1 MHLRHV
7 IFSFVFVLLLAACQK
22 PGEELYQ
29 TEVLEIDGVER
40 TYHIHFPPNFSKTDA
55 APLVL
60 ALHGGG
66 GQGLKFDESTAGT
79 LIPAAEARGMVLV
92 FPDGI
97 DKQWC
102 DGRTEHLNEGRDC
115 TTIDDVA
122 FISAIIERMTQA
134 YGIDPRRVYATGI
147 SNGGFMSFRLA
158 LDLTDKLAAVA
169 PVTAQLSLALAEQ
182 TPPLPIAI
190 MIMNGTADPIVP
202 FDGGEVRLFEFS
214 RSRGEILST
223 DETAERFRSFNN
235 CDETPELVKLPD
247 SEPDDGT
254 AVEIESHTH
263 CAGNTE
269 VILVRVVGGGH
280 TWPGGQQYLSPKIV
294 GVVSQE
300 INASEMILDFFLA
313 HVRE

>member
-7 IFSFVFVLLLAACQK
+7 IPVFVFVLLLAACQR
-22 PGEELYQ
+22 PGEAVYQ

-40 TYHIHFPPNFSKTDA
+40 TYHIHFPPDFSEIDS

-66 GQGLKFDESTAGT
+66 GQGLKFDQSTAGT

-115 TTIDDVA
+115 TAIDDVA
-122 FISAIIERMTQA
+122 FIAAIIERMA
-134 YGIDPRRVYATGI
+134 HDYGIDPRRVYATGI
-147 SNGGFMSFRLA
+147 SNGGFMSIRLA
-158 LDLTDKLAAVA
+158 LDLTDKIAAVA
-169 PVTAQLSLALAEQ
+169 PVTAQLSMALAEQ
-182 TPPLPIAI
+182 TPPLPISI
-190 MIMNGTADPIVP
+190 MIMNGTDDPIVP
-202 FDGGEVRLFEFS
+202 FDGGEVQLFEFG
-214 RSRGEILST
+214 RGRGEILST
-223 DETAERFRSFNN
+223 LDTVERFRRYND
-235 CDETPELVKLPD
+235 CEAVPALVKLPD

-254 AVEIESHTH
+254 AVQIESYTN
-263 CAGNTE
+263 CADDTE

-280 TWPGGQQYLSPKIV
+280 TWPGGQPYLSPKIV

-300 INASEMILDFFLA
+300 INASEMILDFFLEQA
-313 HVRE
+313 RD

>member
-1 MHLRHV
+1 MYLRHL
-7 IFSFVFVLLLAACQK
+7 ISIFVFVLLLAGCQR
-22 PGEELYQ
+22 PHEDVYQ

-40 TYHIHFPPNFSKTDA
+40 TYHIHFPPNLSETDA

-122 FISAIIERMTQA
+122 FLSAIIEQMEQD
-134 YGIDPRRVYATGI
+134 YGIDPSRVYATGI
-147 SNGGFMSFRLA
+147 SNGGFMSIRLA
-158 LDLTDKLAAVA
+158 LDLTNKLAAVA
-169 PVTAQLSLALAEQ
+169 PVTAQLSVALAEQ
-182 TPPLPIAI
+182 TPAQPIAI

-202 FDGGEVRLFEFS
+202 FDGGEVRLFEFG

-223 DETAERFRSFNN
+223 AGTIERFRRYND
-235 CDETPELVKLPD
+235 CEAVPELVELPD

-254 AVEIESHTH
+254 AVEIESYTH
-263 CAGNTE
+263 CAADTE

-280 TWPGGQQYLSPKIV
+280 TWPGGQPYLSPKIV

-300 INASEMILDFFLA
+300 INASEMILDFFLEHA
-313 HVRE
+313 RD